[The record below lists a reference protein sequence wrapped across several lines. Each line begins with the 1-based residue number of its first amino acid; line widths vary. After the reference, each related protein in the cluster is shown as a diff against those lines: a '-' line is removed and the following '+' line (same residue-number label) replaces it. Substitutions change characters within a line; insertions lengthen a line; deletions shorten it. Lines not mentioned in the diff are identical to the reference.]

1 VSSSARGDTQSV
13 IARLADQRN
22 QSDAASQ
29 QTGDA
34 CGQHCD
40 ARAILDP
47 TDRDFRIDLFRGL
60 ALWWIFLDHV
70 PETYLNHFTPKN
82 FGFSDAAEIL
92 VFLSGLASGS
102 VYGGVI
108 NQSGTLAALLRAL
121 RRAFEIY
128 AAQIVTVVFLL
139 AEISFLAFWQPNL
152 LDHANL
158 AVFVATP
165 AKTLFQTFM
174 LRYSPVDLDPLLLMV
189 ILHFGLVLL
198 LPAMARWPAPTL
210 ITSALLYFV
219 SHWLDWSVPAYP
231 RGVIYFNPLDW
242 QFLFVIGIWWGMT
255 PAKEQPIV
263 LKSRLLL
270 GAAVIYLLFALFITL
285 GWQFHSLEA
294 YVPTMVVRLIYPIDK
309 GDLDILRVLHFLALA
324 LLCWRL
330 LPCSLPIL
338 RTRFMRPL
346 VQCGEYSLAV
356 YCISVLLSF
365 AAHAALNLGW
375 NNLVSQTLVSVAGI
389 AVMAATVGLLARIDR
404 NTTHRPRVL

>member
-1 VSSSARGDTQSV
+1 VSSSARGDTQNV
-13 IARLADQRN
+13 IARLADSRD

-29 QTGDA
+29 ETGDA
-34 CGQHCD
+34 CGRHCD
-40 ARAILDP
+40 AEAILDP

-60 ALWWIFLDHV
+60 ALWWIFIDHV

-128 AAQIVTVVFLL
+128 AAQIVTIVFLL
-139 AEISFLAFWQPNL
+139 AEISFLTFWRPNL

-158 AVFVATP
+158 AVFVAAP

-189 ILHFGLVLL
+189 ILHFSLVLL
-198 LPAMARWPAPTL
+198 LPAMARWPTPTL
-210 ITSALLYFV
+210 VASALLYFV
-219 SHWLDWSVPAYP
+219 SHWFNWTVPAYP

-242 QFLFVIGIWWGMT
+242 QFLFVIGTWWGMT
-255 PAKEQPIV
+255 PAKEQPII
-263 LKSRLLL
+263 LESRLLL
-270 GAAVIYLLFALFITL
+270 GAAVIYLLFASFITL

-309 GDLDILRVLHFLALA
+309 GDLDILRLLHFLALA

-338 RTRFMRPL
+338 RTRFMSPL

-389 AVMAATVGLLARIDR
+389 AVMAATAGLLAKIGR
-404 NTTHRPRVL
+404 NASHRPRVL